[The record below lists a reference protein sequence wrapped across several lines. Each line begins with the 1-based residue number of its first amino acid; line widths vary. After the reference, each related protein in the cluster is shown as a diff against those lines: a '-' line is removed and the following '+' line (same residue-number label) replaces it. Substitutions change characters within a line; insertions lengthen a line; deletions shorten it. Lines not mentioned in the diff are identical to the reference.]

1 MSENEIRKERGEG
14 HDALHNLSGDRLGD
28 DVATLSN
35 AIEDRAVLRAEVAR
49 LTREVAEAR
58 EALTQNARDAI
69 GVINDLALERQRCA
83 AAESALSEARAE
95 VESLRKALALETHK
109 VITCGVA
116 ASHPDAGLSL
126 RGVYGGEWNS
136 PQAEEVRT
144 LRTNHD
150 EARAALSEA
159 QAEVQRLKAEKCKG
173 CQETIARHR
182 EAEDQ
187 RAAANVALSEAREVV
202 RNCATQMAHASMF
215 VQSREKMHVAGLA
228 LFLSA
233 SESARSWL
241 ARLDAQGVTK

>member
-1 MSENEIRKERGEG
+1 MSRDECEHGSLRRSCALCEAASQIRLL
-14 HDALHNLSGDRLGD
+14 A
-28 DVATLSN
+28 
-35 AIEDRAVLRAEVAR
+35 AEVGALRGLEGDQRAR
-49 LTREVAEAR
+49 
-58 EALTQNARDAI
+58 AL
-69 GVINDLALERQRCA
+69 

-95 VESLRKALALETHK
+95 VERLKKALALETHK

-159 QAEVQRLKAEKCKG
+159 
-173 CQETIARHR
+173 
-182 EAEDQ
+182 
-187 RAAANVALSEAREVV
+187 REVV
-202 RNCATQMAHASMF
+202 REVVDTDGRGDHHGFMSA
-215 VQSREKMHVAGLA
+215 LA
-228 LFLSA
+228 R
-233 SESARSWL
+233 ARSWL